1 MRVLQ
6 VDSGREWRGGQNQVR
21 LLCRELSRIPG
32 IENCLLTSFASQLAA
47 RVRAEGGTVRET
59 GWRVGLSPSAWFAL
73 NSATRTWRPDIIHV
87 HDSHAL
93 TLALWQRRF
102 WRLPDPPVII
112 AHRRVDFHVK
122 PKSGWHRAER
132 IIAVSEGVKRI
143 LAADG
148 VNPHDVVVVPDGVD
162 PYEIGA
168 AALGAPDIRKRLGL
182 PADAPLAVNV
192 AALVDHKDQRT
203 LIRAAAAARARAP
216 RLHWVIAGE
225 GPLRGELQRE
235 IANLGVGDI
244 VHLVGYVEPVDA
256 LIKESNVLVMS
267 SKEEGMGSV
276 VLHALTLEKPVVA
289 TAAGG
294 LPEVVASEW
303 LTPVGDADA
312 LAAKTLLALERA
324 PRTSLPERFTAKA
337 MAEAI
342 LAQYRV
348 LA

>member
-1 MRVLQ
+1 M
-6 VDSGREWRGGQNQVR
+6 
-21 LLCRELSRIPG
+21 PG
-32 IENCLLTSFASQLAA
+32 IENCLLTSFASQLAT
-47 RVRAEGGTVRET
+47 RVRAEGGTVLET

-73 NSATRTWRPDIIHV
+73 NSATRTWRPDIIHA

-102 WRLPDPPVII
+102 WRLPDPPVIV
-112 AHRRVDFHVK
+112 AHRRVDFHIRAR
-122 PKSGWHRAER
+122 SGWRKAER

-148 VNPHDVVVVPDGVD
+148 VNPHDVVVVPDGID

-168 AALGAPDIRKRLGL
+168 AALRAPDMRKRLRL

-203 LIRAAAAARARAP
+203 FIRAAAAARARAP

-225 GPLRGELQRE
+225 GPLRSELQRE
-235 IANLGVGDI
+235 IANLSVGDI

-256 LIKESNVLVMS
+256 LIKESNVFVMS

-276 VLHALTLEKPVVA
+276 VLHALALEKPVVA

-294 LPEVVASEW
+294 LPEVVAPEW

-324 PRTSLPERFTAKA
+324 PHTSLPERFTAKA
-337 MAEAI
+337 MAEAT